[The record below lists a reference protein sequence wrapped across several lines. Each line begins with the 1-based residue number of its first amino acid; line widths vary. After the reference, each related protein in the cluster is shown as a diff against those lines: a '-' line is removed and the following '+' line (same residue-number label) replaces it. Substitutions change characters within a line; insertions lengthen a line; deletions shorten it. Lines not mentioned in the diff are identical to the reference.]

1 MPSKK
6 YLGLGV
12 VLGVGVLL
20 FVLLPSFATLYT
32 DWLWF
37 LEVGHEQ
44 VNILA
49 PAVQGRHLDVH
60 HVQAVV
66 QVLAELAG
74 RHEILQVP
82 VSGRDHAHIDG
93 NRIGAAHRANHIL
106 LQHAQQ
112 LDLQA
117 HRHVADLIQHEGAAV
132 GRHEQPA
139 VGAGGTGYAASRPR
153 AANYLQSYRR
163 GVWKLPPF
171 APELIV
177 LQGGGNDANQGK
189 QLSEVSQNARQLAY
203 LLHHRYPGS
212 RLVMVGV
219 LSRSANDGGGRR
231 LVVDSLLARTA
242 EELKIPFVDAGGWVS
257 TYGLKNDMADGVHL
271 KPSGH
276 QRLTPVFAEH
286 LSRSLENR

>member
-1 MPSKK
+1 MNIAFRRVALSAAALALVAGSIIVSEKAPLSPAHTSSAQMA
-6 YLGLGV
+6 GSGV
-12 VLGVGVLL
+12 
-20 FVLLPSFATLYT
+20 SA
-32 DWLWF
+32 
-37 LEVGHEQ
+37 
-44 VNILA
+44 
-49 PAVQGRHLDVH
+49 GRGT
-60 HVQAVV
+60 AVV
-66 QVLAELAG
+66 DLPGPDGVRKGTALLVGDSQSAG
-74 RHEILQVP
+74 AAG
-82 VSGRDHAHIDG
+82 VSGEDTWPRRGLASLG
-93 NRIGAAHRANHIL
+93 YS
-106 LQHAQQ
+106 
-112 LDLQA
+112 
-117 HRHVADLIQHEGAAV
+117 VTW
-132 GRHEQPA
+132 

-177 LQGGGNDANQGK
+177 LQGGGNDANQRK

-286 LSRSLENR
+286 LSRALENR

>member
-1 MPSKK
+1 
-6 YLGLGV
+6 
-12 VLGVGVLL
+12 
-20 FVLLPSFATLYT
+20 
-32 DWLWF
+32 
-37 LEVGHEQ
+37 
-44 VNILA
+44 VNIAFRRVALSAAALA
-49 PAVQGRHLDVH
+49 LVAGSIIVSEKAPPSPAHTASAQGAGTGVSAGRGT
-60 HVQAVV
+60 AVV
-66 QVLAELAG
+66 DLPGPDGVRKGTALLVGDSQ
-74 RHEILQVP
+74 
-82 VSGRDHAHIDG
+82 SG
-93 NRIGAAHRANHIL
+93 GAAGVPGEDTWPRRGLASL
-106 LQHAQQ
+106 GYS
-112 LDLQA
+112 
-117 HRHVADLIQHEGAAV
+117 VTW
-132 GRHEQPA
+132 

-153 AANYLQSYRR
+153 VANYLQSYRR

-177 LQGGGNDANQGK
+177 LQGGGNDANQRRP
-189 QLSEVSQNARQLAY
+189 LSEVSQNARQLTY

-276 QRLTPVFAEH
+276 QRLTPVFAER
-286 LSRSLENR
+286 LSRALENR